1 MLKRDENRVANF
13 LFLFFI
19 LGCHHKTI
27 SVYYT
32 IISLKN
38 KKKDVLMSGE
48 NLMLQ
53 RGYIQ
58 LYKKRPGCPG
68 CLVLSE
74 TGGSV
79 VHPKAGP
86 VSLGGLM
93 ARHPLQ
99 VASSP
104 DTAPR
109 VPGII
114 RSSPTSPGVSWRAPG
129 PGPGG
134 LNWAHPSSQATPAS
148 RWAPP
153 AGQGSPDTCHPF

>member
-1 MLKRDENRVANF
+1 
-13 LFLFFI
+13 
-19 LGCHHKTI
+19 
-27 SVYYT
+27 
-32 IISLKN
+32 
-38 KKKDVLMSGE
+38 
-48 NLMLQ
+48 MLQ
-53 RGYIQ
+53 TGYIQ
-58 LYKKRPGCPG
+58 LYKNRPGCPG

-79 VHPKAGP
+79 GHPKAGP
-86 VSLGGLM
+86 ESLGGLM

-129 PGPGG
+129 PGLWRLELGASFFPGNSG
-134 LNWAHPSSQATPAS
+134 LKVGAAGWPGLPRHAAPVLSQRLHKAALWASAWLAS
-148 RWAPP
+148 M
-153 AGQGSPDTCHPF
+153 